1 LRQSVSLGG
10 KLGPKS
16 ARLLRGT
23 EVALLACMRFIVFTA
38 LTLLPSLAL
47 ADARRDIV
55 ELRHGRTRSHQT
67 FFGWTEDGQAVARRL
82 VCSEGGEMTCR
93 ATIDVLEPGEDDH
106 TTLLWENTESLYEVA
121 TPEDPKGPISL
132 AEATAFIRAEA
143 KALRTWDRLVPG
155 AVVSPPAEAFGTIGG
170 EPTWIYLRTS
180 NHPTE
185 EDALRLHV
193 AVRGPRGVSIDLE
206 QIDNEPWRLEG
217 FDLLDARVSADGS
230 SVFVAM
236 HYMDGV
242 MCWDGEDI
250 ELTVADRRAV
260 RAKIANAVGL
270 RAYRA
275 GELDEAR
282 ARFHDATVENPE
294 YAWGWFNQAALQSR
308 RAEVEESVRS
318 LGRAIDL
325 DERLRERACKD
336 DDFTAVADTEPG
348 RALLRC

>member
-1 LRQSVSLGG
+1 MRWI
-10 KLGPKS
+10 
-16 ARLLRGT
+16 
-23 EVALLACMRFIVFTA
+23 ALAA

-55 ELRHGRTRSHQT
+55 ELRHGRTRSHHA
-67 FFGWTEDGQAVARRL
+67 FLGWTEDGEAVSRRL
-82 VCSEGGEMTCR
+82 VCSEGGEVACR
-93 ATIDVLEPGEDDH
+93 ATIDVLKPGGNER

-121 TPEDPKGPISL
+121 TPENPKGPISA

-143 KALRTWDRLVPG
+143 KARSTFDRLVPG
-155 AVVSPPAEAFGTIGG
+155 DVVTPPAEAFGTIGG
-170 EPTWIYLRTS
+170 EPTRIYLRTS
-180 NHPTE
+180 DHPSQE
-185 EDALRLHV
+185 ESLRLHV
-193 AVRGPRGVSIDLE
+193 AVLGPRGVAIDLE
-206 QIDNEPWRLEG
+206 RLDNEPWRIEG
-217 FDLLDARVSADGS
+217 HELLDARVSPDGS

-236 HYMDGV
+236 HYLDGV

-250 ELTVADRRAV
+250 ELTIADRHAV

-282 ARFHDATVENPE
+282 ARFHDATVEDPD
-294 YAWGWFNQAALQSR
+294 YAWGWFNLAALQSR
-308 RAEVEESVRS
+308 HGELDASARS

-325 DERLRERACKD
+325 DERLRQRACND
-336 DDFTAVADTEPG
+336 DDFTALADTEPG